1 MSTLDT
7 ALMLRLEASLKT
19 FEKQMA
25 KAFKAGTDTAVGLEK
40 QFEVSNKRMGQ
51 TAERSAAAIGR
62 EMDRLRAKYDPVF
75 AASKK
80 YEIALEELNDA
91 HRKGA
96 IDAATHGRALDQ
108 INREYQEANSAV
120 QSHGAEIDRLRT
132 KYDPLYANSRRYE
145 AALSELNRAQQLGA
159 VTAQQYETQLELLN
173 TEYARSA
180 VGAAGLGGGMMSLGK
195 NAKHLRGGIQN
206 VAYQVGDFA
215 TQVGSGQAA
224 SMALGQQLPQL
235 LGGFGALGAVLGAV
249 VAIGVPL
256 GAAMLRSTRDTIDLE
271 DSMQKL
277 ETAVSDYRSAVDS
290 AVIPTKEL
298 AEKYGTATQAARDFL
313 GALVEISEYD
323 ARLALNRQ
331 IEGLTSAYGT
341 FDRTMRRRMGQ
352 FGSEVGSEF
361 AETVRQ
367 VRDELGAIPKDAEA
381 IVTQLKRL
389 SEAAGPKEVAEE
401 AQRLVQL
408 LEDALGPYEDMS
420 AEAQELYRQTAQAG
434 DEAARLQGAADA
446 ASGAI
451 AGAASNA
458 ANLADQLARAVENSN
473 ALAAASLTDLQRA
486 QIEYEHRAD
495 PIARAGAVAGLNY
508 DNDVDLPLAA
518 TPGDAQLVHD
528 NRSEVVRQAQEAER
542 IRQQIVAWRNK
553 QSRSSGGSG
562 GSGGG
567 GGRSGGRASGGSA
580 GREEEPFFATSDE
593 ELQRL
598 ERQMEMIGKTSAEIA
613 TLSARYELLEEA
625 KRRGLDLDAQASSS
639 GETLRQQID
648 AQAQSIGDLTARYE
662 QAQEAADFFEEQ
674 QQAVKDAI
682 LDAIIEGESFV
693 GTLQNIAKAFA
704 RAALEASLFGSGPLS
719 GLFGGGEGLLGGL
732 MSKVPGAG
740 KVSVPS
746 FDGGGGTGNASRSG
760 GLDGRG
766 GFLAMLHPKETV
778 IDHTRGQQ
786 GGGGS
791 PSVALTVHNNTG
803 VQAQVETRQSSDGRI
818 DVILRRMV
826 KDEFERGGLDGVM
839 QSKFG
844 LRPRPRGV

>member
-1 MSTLDT
+1 MSSAEDVIRIR
-7 ALMLRLEASLKT
+7 MEAPLAKM
-19 FEKQMA
+19 EKQMA
-25 KAFKAGTDTAVGLEK
+25 RAEKVLSSFSRKMEKDLGVSFQKAQGI
-40 QFEVSNKRMGQ
+40 
-51 TAERSAAAIGR
+51 AERSASNIGR
-62 EMDRLRAKYDPVF
+62 ELDRIRMKYDPLY

-80 YEIALEELNDA
+80 YEAAEKELTLA
-91 HRKGA
+91 HKAGA
-96 IDAATHGRALDQ
+96 INGTAYQRALDDL
-108 INREYQEANSAV
+108 NQEFLSVTASANE
-120 QSHGAEIDRLRT
+120 HGDEIDRLRT

-145 AALSELNRAQQLGA
+145 AALTELNRAQQLGA
-159 VTAQQYETQLELLN
+159 VSAQQYETQLELLN

-206 VAYQVGDFA
+206 VAYQIGDFA

-256 GAAMLRSTRDTIDLE
+256 GAAMLRSTLDTIDLE

-323 ARLALNRQ
+323 ARLALDRQ

-408 LEDALGPYEDMS
+408 LEEALGPYEDMS

-458 ANLADQLARAVENSN
+458 ANLADQLARAVDNSN

-518 TPGDAQLVHD
+518 TPGDAQLVYD

-562 GSGGG
+562 G
-567 GGRSGGRASGGSA
+567 GGRSGGRVSGGSA

-648 AQAQSIGDLTARYE
+648 AQAQSIGELTARYE

-732 MSKVPGAG
+732 MSKVPGAS